1 MKNLGDIRVYLY
13 DPSIMDRGG
22 FPISSEYG
30 SLAEW
35 RRAKRKWLED
45 AMRDGFDVEVLSV
58 EEFESRYNWEMVSE
72 SHILIVDTNED

>member
-1 MKNLGDIRVYLY
+1 
-13 DPSIMDRGG
+13 MDRGG
-22 FPISSEYG
+22 FPISSEYD

-35 RRAKRKWLED
+35 RRAKREWLEE

-58 EEFESRYNWEMVSE
+58 GEFESRYNWEMVSE